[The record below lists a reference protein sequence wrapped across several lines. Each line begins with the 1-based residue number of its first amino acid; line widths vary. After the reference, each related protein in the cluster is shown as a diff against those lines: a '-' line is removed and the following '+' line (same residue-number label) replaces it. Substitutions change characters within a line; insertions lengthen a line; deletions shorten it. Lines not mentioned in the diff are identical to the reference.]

1 MPAFIG
7 IQPSSVKL
15 YATVDDLPLTG
26 IPEGTQALVD
36 STNKL
41 YIFTDAG
48 WYNIALINQT
58 PSISG
63 VESSYT
69 LESGTNTTITITAT
83 DPEGFPLTYSI
94 ASDTS
99 GSIATVTQ
107 GTGANSNVF
116 TIAASTSTA
125 GTFTLTFRA
134 SDGTNVASA
143 ASTFTLSLII
153 TNSQYTSTLLT
164 SVGANGGDNTT
175 FTDSSSNNVTV
186 TSSSSY
192 YVTQTTNSPFRS
204 GGYSTFFDGT
214 ADYLE
219 ATDASS
225 LNLGSGQFTLETW
238 FRTDSTS
245 NTMRIFN
252 LVNGFT
258 EKLQLYYY
266 YSYGS
271 IVLRIGSST
280 KTGTTGSGDNY
291 NVIEWEKW
299 NHIAL
304 SRDSSD
310 ILRLFINGS
319 VVYSATDTTDIDN
332 EKIWIG
338 RPYSTGSFLDG
349 QLRDVRLVIGSA
361 VYTSNFTPPTEPLT
375 AISGTELLT
384 CHANRIYDG
393 SSNDHSIT
401 NSGVATVANHS
412 PYKYDVYNSS
422 THGGSTYFDT
432 SAAAA
437 YLNFDDPGFYG
448 TTGDFTIEAWVNHTG
463 TSSRNSTIYS
473 HGNASSYGSDYF
485 NLQANSSGEYQLFWG
500 SNTASITASKSVP
513 LVQWAHIALVRSG
526 STVTLYQDG
535 ESVGSAT
542 ISGAVPT
549 AGSNRSFIGS
559 RAPTQSSNSNCF
571 YGSISN
577 FRLVVGTAVYTTAFT
592 PPTAPLSNITNTEL
606 LLLNADLDIIDK
618 SQSVL
623 RMPMNGVASST
634 TQTKYLSS
642 SIGFNG
648 TNSYI
653 YLYANGNVF
662 NFDNRD
668 WTIEGWVYIT
678 DTSTTNYILDGRT
691 SSSSGITT
699 LYTYTTGGNVY
710 FRAYNGGSYNSAAV
724 SIEDSWH
731 HFALSRSGSTL
742 QWYIDG
748 TASGSAHSVNIN
760 SRWDV
765 MSSRFVVGRAGYTSS
780 SYFNGYMS
788 DLRITKGLARYTSN
802 FTAPTAALQ
811 G

>member
-175 FTDSSSNNVTV
+175 FTDSSSNNVTI

-219 ATDASS
+219 TPIDASS
-225 LNLGSGQFTLETW
+225 LNLGSGEFTIETW

-245 NTMRIFN
+245 NNQRIFN
-252 LVNGFT
+252 IVNGTT

-271 IVLRIGSST
+271 IVLRIGNST
-280 KTGTTGSGDNY
+280 KTGLTASGDNY

-310 ILRLFINGS
+310 ILRLFINGNS
-319 VVYSATDTTDIDN
+319 VYSATDSTDIDN
-332 EKIWIG
+332 NRIWIG
-338 RPYSTGSFLDG
+338 RPYSTGAWLNG

-384 CHANRIYDG
+384 CHDNRIYDG
-393 SSNDHSIT
+393 SSNNHSIA
-401 NSGVATVANHS
+401 NYGVATIANHS
-412 PYKYDVYNSS
+412 PYKYEVYNSN

-437 YLNFDDPGFYG
+437 YLNFNDPGFYG

-606 LLLNADLDIIDK
+606 LLLNADVDIIDK

-623 RMPMNGVASST
+623 KMPMNGVASST

-653 YLYANGNVF
+653 YLYAYGNVF

-678 DTSTTNYILDGRT
+678 DTSSFQYILDGRT
-691 SSSSGITT
+691 STSANLTRLMWNQNG
-699 LYTYTTGGNVY
+699 Y
-710 FRAYNGGSYNSAAV
+710 FTAQNYNSTYNTATL
-724 SIEDSWH
+724 SNIENNWV
-731 HFALSRSGSTL
+731 HFAISRSGDTL
-742 QWYIDG
+742 QWYING

-765 MSSRFVVGRAGYTSS
+765 ESSRFVVGRYGISS
-780 SYFNGYMS
+780 SHYFKGYMS
-788 DLRITKGLARYTSN
+788 DLRITKGLARYTSD
-802 FTAPTAALQ
+802 FTPPTAALQ

>member
-15 YATVDDLPLTG
+15 YATVDDLPSTG

-36 STNKL
+36 DTNRL

-48 WYNIALINQT
+48 WYNIALVNQT

-69 LESGTNTTITITAT
+69 LEGGVNTTITITAT

-116 TIAASTSTA
+116 TIAPSTSNA
-125 GTFTLTFRA
+125 GTFSLTFRA
-134 SDGTNVASA
+134 SDGVNIATAVS
-143 ASTFTLSLII
+143 SFTLSLIV

-164 SVGANGGDNTT
+164 SVGSNGGDNTT
-175 FTDSSSNNVTV
+175 FTDSSSNNLTI
-186 TSSSSY
+186 TKLNTL
-192 YVTQTTNSPFRS
+192 VTQSTYSPFRS
-204 GGYSTFFDGT
+204 GGYATFFDGT

-219 ATDASS
+219 TPIDATS

-238 FRTDSTS
+238 FRTDSTT
-245 NTMRIFN
+245 NGTRIFN
-252 LVNGFT
+252 LINGTT
-258 EKLQLYYY
+258 EKLSIYYQ

-271 IVLRIGSST
+271 IVVRVGNT
-280 KTGTTGSGDNY
+280 TVTGLTGSGDNY

-304 SRDSSD
+304 SRDSSNV
-310 ILRLFINGS
+310 LRLFINGNA
-319 VVYSATDTTDIDN
+319 VYSATNTTDIDN
-332 EKIWIG
+332 SRIWIG
-338 RPYSTGSFLDG
+338 RAYSAGAMLDG
-349 QLRDVRLVIGSA
+349 QLRDVRVVIGSA

-384 CHANRIYDG
+384 CHDNRIYDG
-393 SSNDHSIT
+393 SSNNHTIT
-401 NSGVATVANHS
+401 NYGVATISSNS

-422 THGGSTYFDT
+422 SHGGSINFYTPS
-432 SAAAA
+432 SAT

-448 TTGDFTIEAWVNHTG
+448 TTGDFTIEAWVNHTSF
-463 TSSRNSTIYS
+463 TSRNSTIYS
-473 HGNASSYGSDYF
+473 HGNSGSYGTDYF
-485 NLQANSSGEYQLFWG
+485 NLQANSSGQYELFWG
-500 SNTASITASKSVP
+500 SSTASITASKSAPVA
-513 LVQWAHIALVRSG
+513 QWAHIALVRSG

-549 AGSNRSFIGS
+549 AGSNRSFMGS
-559 RAPTQSSNSNCF
+559 RAPTQSSYTNCF
-571 YGSISN
+571 YGDISN
-577 FRLVVGTAVYTTAFT
+577 FRLVVGTAVYTSAFT
-592 PPTAPLSNITNTEL
+592 PPTAPLTAITNTEV

-618 SQSVL
+618 SQTVN
-623 RMPMNGVASST
+623 RMVMNGVASST
-634 TQTKYLSS
+634 AQTKHLSS

-648 TNSYI
+648 TSSYI
-653 YLYANGNVF
+653 FMYAGGNVY
-662 NFDNRD
+662 NFDNKD
-668 WTIEGWVYIT
+668 WTIEGWVYLT
-678 DTSTTNYILDGRT
+678 DLSGTNYILDGRT
-691 SSSSGITT
+691 ASATGITILWVT
-699 LYTYTTGGNVY
+699 SAGVFT
-710 FRAYNGGSYNSAAV
+710 AYNGASYASATV
-724 SIEDSWH
+724 SNLENTWT
-731 HFALSRSGSTL
+731 HFAVCRNDSTL
-742 QWYIDG
+742 QWYING

-765 MSSRFVVGRAGYTSS
+765 STSRFVVGRPGYSTG

>member
-175 FTDSSSNNVTV
+175 FTDSSSNNVTI

-219 ATDASS
+219 TPIDASS
-225 LNLGSGQFTLETW
+225 LNLGSGEFTIETW

-245 NTMRIFN
+245 NNQRIFN
-252 LVNGFT
+252 IVNGTT

-271 IVLRIGSST
+271 IVLRIGNST
-280 KTGTTGSGDNY
+280 KTGLTASGDNY

-310 ILRLFINGS
+310 ILRLFINGNS
-319 VVYSATDTTDIDN
+319 VYSATDSTDIDN
-332 EKIWIG
+332 NRIWIG
-338 RPYSTGSFLDG
+338 RPYSTGAWLNG

-384 CHANRIYDG
+384 CHDNRIYDG
-393 SSNDHSIT
+393 SSNNHSIA
-401 NSGVATVANHS
+401 NYGVATIANHS
-412 PYKYDVYNSS
+412 PYKYEVYNSN

-437 YLNFDDPGFYG
+437 YLNFNDPGFYG

-606 LLLNADLDIIDK
+606 LLLNADVDIIDK

-623 RMPMNGVASST
+623 KMPMNGVASST

-653 YLYANGNVF
+653 YLYAYGNVF

-678 DTSTTNYILDGRT
+678 DTSSFQYILDGRT
-691 SSSSGITT
+691 STSANLTRLMWNQNG
-699 LYTYTTGGNVY
+699 Y
-710 FRAYNGGSYNSAAV
+710 FTAQNYNSTYNTATL
-724 SIEDSWH
+724 SNIENNWV
-731 HFALSRSGSTL
+731 HFAISRSGDTL
-742 QWYIDG
+742 QWYING

-765 MSSRFVVGRAGYTSS
+765 ESSRFVVGRYGISS
-780 SYFNGYMS
+780 SHYFKGCMS
-788 DLRITKGLARYTSN
+788 DLRITKGLARYTSD
-802 FTAPTAALQ
+802 FTPPTAALQ

>member
-1 MPAFIG
+1 MPSFIG
-7 IQPSSVKL
+7 IQPASIKL
-15 YATVDDLPLTG
+15 YATIDDLPLSG

-69 LESGTNTTITITAT
+69 LESGANTTVTITAT

-116 TIAASTSTA
+116 TIAASTSSA
-125 GTFTLTFRA
+125 GAFTLTFRA

-164 SVGANGGDNTT
+164 SVGPNGGDNTT
-175 FTDSSSNNVTV
+175 FTDSSSNNVTI

-192 YVTQTTNSPFRS
+192 YVTQTTHSPFRS

-214 ADYLE
+214 SDYLE

-225 LNLGSGQFTLETW
+225 LNLGSGEFTLETW

-271 IVLRIGSST
+271 IVLRVGSST

-291 NVIEWEKW
+291 NVIAWEAW

-304 SRDSSD
+304 SRDSSN
-310 ILRLFINGS
+310 ILRLFINGN

-338 RPYSTGSFLDG
+338 RPYSTGSYLDG

-393 SSNDHSIT
+393 SSNNHSIV
-401 NSGVATVANHS
+401 NYGVATLANHS

-422 THGGSTYFDT
+422 THGGSIYFDT
-432 SAAAA
+432 GAATA

-448 TTGDFTIEAWVNHTG
+448 TTGDFTIEAWVMPVSF
-463 TSSRNSTIYS
+463 TSRHGSIYS

-485 NLQANSSGEYQLFWG
+485 DIRLNTSGQPEFYWG
-500 SNTASITASKSVP
+500 SSTASISGSASAK
-513 LVQWAHIALVRSG
+513 LIQWNHIAAVRSG
-526 STVTLYQDG
+526 STVTLYLNG

-549 AGSNRSFIGS
+549 AGSNRSYIGCRS
-559 RAPTQSSNSNCF
+559 VTQTSNTLCF
-571 YGSISN
+571 YGHISN
-577 FRLVVGTAVYTTAFT
+577 FRLVVGTAVYTSAFT
-592 PPTAPLSNITNTEL
+592 LPTAQLSNITNTEL
-606 LLLNADLDIIDK
+606 LLLNADIDIIDK
-618 SQSVL
+618 SQSVT

-648 TNSYI
+648 TSSYI
-653 YLYANGNVF
+653 HLQGNGNVF

-668 WTIEGWVYIT
+668 WTIEGWVYMT
-678 DTSTTNYILDGRT
+678 DISTTNYILDGRT
-691 SSSSGITT
+691 SATSGITL
-699 LYTYTTGGNVY
+699 LYVNSSGVFN
-710 FRAYNGGSYNSAAV
+710 AYNGQTLSSAAV
-724 SIEDSWH
+724 SNLENNWV
-731 HFALSRSGSTL
+731 HFALCRNDESL
-742 QWYIDG
+742 QWYING
-748 TASGSAHSVNIN
+748 TASGSAHSIN
-760 SRWDV
+760 LNSKWDV
-765 MSSRFVVGRAGYTSS
+765 ADNRFIVGKAGYSS
-780 SYFNGYMS
+780 AAYFKGYMS

-802 FTAPTAALQ
+802 FTPPATALQ